1 MTKEYIYRQPDPEAY
16 QRDYGIEEAPPQVSE
31 FRRII
36 RVMFSRWLVVFGTII
51 ILALIFMAIFA
62 PLIAPYEPNVQNL
75 AVRLQQPSS
84 EYLLGTDSLGRD
96 ILSRI
101 IHGSRISL
109 MVGIIGVGIAG
120 VVGMGLGLAAGYLG
134 RITNNIIMRIMDAM
148 MSLPP
153 LILALA
159 ISAALGGGLVN
170 VMISLG
176 VAMVPGYCRLMC
188 AQVLTL
194 KENDY
199 VIAARIQGTSDLHIV
214 LRHILPNAFPPL
226 MVLITLNMGSMILA
240 EAGLSFLGIGIS
252 PPAPAWGAM
261 VSEGYKFHLSPVWLS
276 RWWCCPL
283 IWWETV

>member
-1 MTKEYIYRQPDPEAY
+1 
-16 QRDYGIEEAPPQVSE
+16 
-31 FRRII
+31 
-36 RVMFSRWLVVFGTII
+36 
-51 ILALIFMAIFA
+51 
-62 PLIAPYEPNVQNL
+62 
-75 AVRLQQPSS
+75 
-84 EYLLGTDSLGRD
+84 
-96 ILSRI
+96 
-101 IHGSRISL
+101 
-109 MVGIIGVGIAG
+109 VGIAG
-120 VVGMGLGLAAGYLG
+120 IVGMGLGLAAGYLG
-134 RITNNIIMRIMDAM
+134 RVTNNIIMRIMDAM

-199 VIAARIQGTSDLHIV
+199 VVAARIQGTSDLHIV

-252 PPAPAWGAM
+252 PPTPAWGAM
-261 VSEGYKFHLSPVWLS
+261 VSEGYKYMFTNPLLSFIPGMAIALVVLS
-276 RWWCCPL
+276 FNMVGDGLRDALDPRL
-283 IWWETV
+283 RGTL